1 MVLFRL
7 VEIESQ
13 WRGPEVVSRRKKGS
27 RREISEEGGE
37 GGEKKVLSG
46 VLE

>member
-1 MVLFRL
+1 MVIFRF

-13 WRGPEVVSRRKKGS
+13 GRGPKFVSCRKKGS